1 MQNWRRHEKPE
12 MNIIT
17 GKGDVVQ
24 AMSVVEDFVYIICKS
39 SANSI
44 QVIFNVYSL
53 KE

>member
-12 MNIIT
+12 MKIIT
-17 GKGDVVQ
+17 GKGEVVQ

-39 SANSI
+39 LANSI
-44 QVIFNVYSL
+44 QVIINVYSL